1 MSKPNSLIFKQANAL
16 ATAAYRLTLAEKR
29 LIALCAALS
38 RGDADDL
45 KNCSIHAGEYAHTYG
60 VTVSAGYKALY
71 EASQQLFEREWSYT
85 TQDPKKRGKTNHRW
99 RWVQSVNYDTDESDG
114 YIRLVFSDAVI
125 PLLADLKEQFS
136 WYGLDTIAGLTSVHA
151 LRLYELMMTWRS
163 TGKTPVYPIA
173 EFRAMLGLNPDEYP
187 RMTDFKRR
195 VLDAAIKQI
204 NEHTDIHAEYEQHK
218 TGRSITG
225 LSFRFKVKQADRDP
239 NTVDMLTGETD
250 AEASKPKL
258 KPLTDDQRLLF
269 SAKLANDSRFSS
281 GSIELDGY
289 GAKTGES
296 MDDFKTRIYKE
307 LGQSEKLKIYMPHL
321 LRLGFKINMGKKK
334 G

>member
-1 MSKPNSLIFKQANAL
+1 MAKNKELIVKKDNAL
-16 ATAAYRLTLAEKR
+16 VTAAYTLGLAEQRMLLLAAATANSNSDPLNGLTLQASQYAEAYKVTR
-29 LIALCAALS
+29 ETAYEAL
-38 RGDADDL
+38 RE
-45 KNCSIHAGEYAHTYG
+45 AGE
-60 VTVSAGYKALY
+60 S
-71 EASQQLFEREWSYT
+71 LFERRITLYEGA
-85 TQDPKKRGKTNHRW
+85 DKTVT
-99 RWVQSVNYDTDESDG
+99 RWVSFVKYKQGTGSIELG
-114 YIRLVFSDAVI
+114 FSPVVL
-125 PLLADLKEQFS
+125 PLFNNLQERFTVYALEQIAD
-136 WYGLDTIAGLTSVHA
+136 LTSVHA
-151 LRLYELMMTWRS
+151 VRLYELLIQWRS
-163 TGKTPVYPIA
+163 VGKTPKFELA
-173 EFRAMLGLNPDEYP
+173 KFRTILGISPEEYK
-187 RMTDFKRR
+187 RMTDFKRW

-250 AEASKPKL
+250 AEASKQKL
-258 KPLTDDQRLLF
+258 KPLTDEQRLLF